1 MIIKIL
7 KHVMGGVIYKDYL
20 HFIKDHRWKESNKT
34 FLKLFLIYPEFRSLL
49 DYRFKSCGIL
59 GKALRIFTY
68 SSKQKHNCYVSSK
81 GEMIGAG
88 LYLEHAFST
97 IINVQSMGEN
107 CHVYQQVTIGW
118 ANGGQPTI
126 GNNVMVCAGSLV
138 LGPITIGDDV
148 IIGAGSV
155 VVKDIPSH
163 SIVVGNPA
171 KIIKTRKSIDDQWSK
186 VE

>member
-1 MIIKIL
+1 M
-7 KHVMGGVIYKDYL
+7 IYKDYL
-20 HFIKDHRWKESNKT
+20 HFIQDHRWKESDMT
-34 FLKLFLIYPEFRSLL
+34 FLRLFFRYPEFKSLL
-49 DYRFKSCGIL
+49 DYRFKSCGIV
-59 GKALRIFTY
+59 GKILRIFTY
-68 SSKQKHNCYVSSK
+68 FSKIKHNCYISSK
-81 GEMIGAG
+81 GGMIGAG

-97 IINVQSMGEN
+97 IINVQTMGEN

-138 LGPITIGDDV
+138 LGPINIGDDV

-155 VVKDIPSH
+155 VVKDVPSH

-171 KIIKTRKSIDDQWSK
+171 RVIKTRKSIEDQWTK